1 MKTENTTPR
10 TGREVTAAKAVSI
23 TCKGGF
29 IYGKFVGFRTRTSKD
44 NKPYSGWVIDAGGGL
59 IESRD
64 GGAVEKMEP
73 GRAFVFGANRLDKVL
88 QEVQAGENI
97 RIDYLGKVAND
108 KTATNPKGEGQHH
121 TFKVVYLD

>member
-1 MKTENTTPR
+1 MTNSNKTNE
-10 TGREVTAAKAVSI
+10 REVSAAKAVSI
-23 TCKGGF
+23 TCKGGSVS
-29 IYGKFVGFRTRTSKD
+29 GKFVGFRTRMSKD
-44 NKPYSGWVIDAGGGL
+44 NKPYSGWVLDAIAGMV
-59 IESRD
+59 ESRD
-64 GGAVEKMEP
+64 GAAVEKLEA
-73 GRAFVFGANRLDKVL
+73 GRVFVFGANRLDKIL